1 MKKCIHVNIL
11 NVYTHLNLVGSLCQE
26 KSSQGQ
32 IDLILFAVPSE
43 DDCSP
48 FDAGAVSTR
57 VTFIN
62 FN

>member
-1 MKKCIHVNIL
+1 
-11 NVYTHLNLVGSLCQE
+11 VYTHLNLVGSLCQE